1 MGRWETHRSR
11 DAPHDRL
18 QPAPRASLGP
28 CARPRFSSFC
38 PALSGPAPAATLAS
52 DTPCDLLITG
62 GKIVDGTGAPW
73 FRADVCVVG
82 DRINAVRPPGT
93 LENRKVTRRIDATK
107 LIVAPGFI
115 DLLGQSEYSVLVDPR
130 AASKITQGI
139 TTEITGEGNSIAPT
153 TESLIAESEDIWKHY
168 GVRPDWT
175 DLDGYF
181 RAFERAR
188 PAINLGTL
196 VGAGG
201 VREIVVGKENRAATP
216 AELTAMET
224 LVDTAMRQGAFGLST
239 SLQYVPGRF
248 ASTAELVALAK
259 VAAKYGGVYFSHQR
273 SEQREIDASMDEVMT
288 IAREATIPANI
299 WHFKTACRENWGRMP
314 EMLGRISAARAE
326 GLDVAANQY
335 PWPAAANSL
344 VANLPPWAQEGGTE
358 ATIARLKDPATR
370 AKIKA
375 AMRDSDPSWE
385 NQFRC
390 SGGAAGV
397 LVAGGLAPEAVAATG
412 KTIAD
417 LAKEQGVDPEDAL
430 FDLLVADRLHT
441 GNILFIMDEGDVDAA
456 LASPLVAFCTDSPAG
471 ATDGILAEAGSHPRG
486 WGSTARILG
495 TYVRERHVL
504 TLEEAIRKM
513 TSLPA
518 ARAGFLDRG
527 ILRPGMKADLVLFDP
542 ETVGT
547 KATYTDPNH
556 YADGMPYV
564 AVNGQLV
571 VETAS
576 SPTRGPARRCGAR
589 VTNTES
595 VADSE
600 KVRGHIAAQRREERP
615 SPRPSR
621 YVSPPRF
628 VGR

>member
-1 MGRWETHRSR
+1 MRST
-11 DAPHDRL
+11 RL
-18 QPAPRASLGP
+18 LLLLALAT
-28 CARPRFSSFC
+28 
-38 PALSGPAPAATLAS
+38 PALAQTARSADS
-52 DTPCDLLITG
+52 PCDLLITG
-62 GKIVDGTGAPW
+62 GKVVDGTGAPW
-73 FRADVCVVG
+73 FRADVCVTDG
-82 DRINAVRPPGT
+82 RIAAIQSHDK
-93 LENRKVTRRIDATK
+93 LADHAALRRIDATK
-107 LIVAPGFI
+107 LVVAPGFI

-153 TESLIAESEDIWKHY
+153 NERQIAEGEDTWKHY

-175 DLDGYF
+175 DLEGYF
-181 RAFERAR
+181 RAFEKAR

-201 VREIVVGKENRAATP
+201 VRDLVVGKENRPATA
-216 AELTAMET
+216 AELAEMES

-259 VAAKYGGVYFSHQR
+259 VAAQYGGVYFTHQR

-288 IAREATIPANI
+288 IAREAKIPANI

-314 EMLGRISAARAE
+314 EMLAKVAAARAA
-326 GLDVAANQY
+326 GLDVSVNQY
-335 PWPAAANSL
+335 PWPAAMNSL

-358 ATIARLKDPATR
+358 ATLARLKDPATR

-375 AMRDSDPSWE
+375 AMRGEDPSWE

-390 SGGAAGV
+390 SGGAGGV
-397 LVAGGLAPEAVAATG
+397 LVGGVLDPQAAAASG

-417 LAKEQGVDPEDAL
+417 LAKERGVDPEDAL
-430 FDLLVADRLHT
+430 FDLLIADHLNT
-441 GNILFIMDEGDVDAA
+441 TNILFIMDDKDVETA
-456 LASPLVAFCTDSPAG
+456 LASREVAFCTDSPA
-471 ATDGILAEAGSHPRG
+471 AALDGKLAEPGSHPRG

-495 TYVRERHVL
+495 YYVREKKLL

-518 ARAGFLDRG
+518 ARAGLQARG

-547 KATYTDPNH
+547 KATYTDPDH
-556 YADGMPYV
+556 YADGIPFV

-571 VETAS
+571 VDEGKIT
-576 SPTRGPARRCGAR
+576 GAR
-589 VTNTES
+589 PGQ
-595 VADSE
+595 AL
-600 KVRGHIAAQRREERP
+600 KGPGYRP
-615 SPRPSR
+615 
-621 YVSPPRF
+621 
-628 VGR
+628 

>member
-1 MGRWETHRSR
+1 MR
-11 DAPHDRL
+11 
-18 QPAPRASLGP
+18 PAPRLLL
-28 CARPRFSSFC
+28 
-38 PALSGPAPAATLAS
+38 ALTLALATPTFAAAA
-52 DTPCDLLITG
+52 DPCDLLITG

-73 FRADVCVVG
+73 FLADVCVADG
-82 DRINAVRPPGT
+82 RINAIQPPGKLASRSAKRT
-93 LENRKVTRRIDATK
+93 IDATN
-107 LIVAPGFI
+107 LVVAPGFI
-115 DLLGQSEYSVLVDPR
+115 DLLGQSEYAVLVDPR

-153 TESLIAESEDIWKHY
+153 NERQIAEGEDTWKHY
-168 GVRPDWT
+168 GVRPDFT
-175 DLDGYF
+175 DLAGYF
-181 RAFERAR
+181 RAFEKAR

-201 VREIVVGKENRAATP
+201 VRDLVVGKENRPATP
-216 AELTAMET
+216 AEQAQMEA
-224 LVDTAMRQGAFGLST
+224 LVDTAMQQGAFGLST

-248 ASTAELVALAK
+248 ASTAELAGLAK
-259 VAAKYGGVYFSHQR
+259 VAAKYGGVYFTHQR

-288 IAREATIPANI
+288 IAREAKIPANI

-314 EMLGRISAARAE
+314 EMLARVAKARAE

-344 VANLPPWAQEGGTE
+344 VANLPPWAQEGGTD

-375 AMRDSDPSWE
+375 AMRSADPSWE

-397 LVAGGLAPEAVAATG
+397 LVAGVLDPKLASASG
-412 KTIAD
+412 KTIEQ

-430 FDLLVADRLHT
+430 FDLLIADHLNT
-441 GNILFIMDEGDVDAA
+441 GNILFIMDDKDVETA
-456 LASPLVAFCTDSPAG
+456 LANPMVAFCTDSGAG
-471 ATDGILAEAGSHPRG
+471 AMDGILAEPGSHPRG

-495 TYVRERHVL
+495 YYVREKKVL
-504 TLEEAIRKM
+504 GLEEAIRKM

-518 ARAGFLDRG
+518 ARAGLQARG

-547 KATYTDPNH
+547 RATYTDPNH
-556 YADGMPYV
+556 YADGIPYV

-571 VETAS
+571 VDGGKITDAR
-576 SPTRGPARRCGAR
+576 PGVALRGPGYRA
-589 VTNTES
+589 
-595 VADSE
+595 
-600 KVRGHIAAQRREERP
+600 P
-615 SPRPSR
+615 
-621 YVSPPRF
+621 
-628 VGR
+628 

>member
-1 MGRWETHRSR
+1 M
-11 DAPHDRL
+11 
-18 QPAPRASLGP
+18 
-28 CARPRFSSFC
+28 
-38 PALSGPAPAATLAS
+38 
-52 DTPCDLLITG
+52 
-62 GKIVDGTGAPW
+62 
-73 FRADVCVVG
+73 
-82 DRINAVRPPGT
+82 
-93 LENRKVTRRIDATK
+93 
-107 LIVAPGFI
+107 
-115 DLLGQSEYSVLVDPR
+115 
-130 AASKITQGI
+130 
-139 TTEITGEGNSIAPT
+139 
-153 TESLIAESEDIWKHY
+153 ES
-168 GVRPDWT
+168 
-175 DLDGYF
+175 
-181 RAFERAR
+181 
-188 PAINLGTL
+188 
-196 VGAGG
+196 
-201 VREIVVGKENRAATP
+201 
-216 AELTAMET
+216 M
-224 LVDTAMRQGAFGLST
+224 VDTAMRQGAFGLST

-259 VAAKYGGVYFSHQR
+259 VAARYGGVYFSHQR

-288 IAREATIPANI
+288 IAREAAIPANI

-314 EMLGRISAARAE
+314 EMLGRIAAARAL

-358 ATIARLKDPATR
+358 ATLARLKDPATR

-385 NQFRC
+385 NQFLC

-397 LVAGGLAPEAVAATG
+397 LVAGGLAPEAIAATG

-417 LAKEQGVDPEDAL
+417 LAQEQGVDPEDAL

-441 GNILFIMDEGDVDAA
+441 GNILFMMDEGDVDAA
-456 LASPLVAFCTDSPAG
+456 LSSPLVAFCTDSPAG
-471 ATDGILAEAGSHPRG
+471 ATDGVLAEVGSHPRG

-495 TYVRERHVL
+495 LYVRERKLL

-513 TSLPA
+513 TSLSA

-542 ETVGT
+542 DTVGT

-571 VETAS
+571 VDNGKLTDAR
-576 SPTRGPARRCGAR
+576 PGQALRGPGY
-589 VTNTES
+589 
-595 VADSE
+595 
-600 KVRGHIAAQRREERP
+600 QR
-615 SPRPSR
+615 
-621 YVSPPRF
+621 
-628 VGR
+628 

>member
-1 MGRWETHRSR
+1 M
-11 DAPHDRL
+11 RL
-18 QPAPRASLGP
+18 LLLLALATPAIAQ
-28 CARPRFSSFC
+28 
-38 PALSGPAPAATLAS
+38 AA
-52 DTPCDLLITG
+52 DDPCDLLITG
-62 GKIVDGTGAPW
+62 GRIVDGTGAPW
-73 FRADVCVVG
+73 FRGDLCVTDG
-82 DRINAVRPPGT
+82 RITAIQPLGKLAEHAAKRH
-93 LENRKVTRRIDATK
+93 IDATK
-107 LIVAPGFI
+107 LVVAPGFI

-139 TTEITGEGNSIAPT
+139 TTEITGEGSSIAPT
-153 TESLIAESEDIWKHY
+153 NERQIAEGDDMWKHY

-175 DLDGYF
+175 DLEGYF

-201 VREIVVGKENRAATP
+201 IRDLVVGKENRAATP
-216 AELTAMET
+216 EELSKMTA

-239 SLQYVPGRF
+239 ALQYVPGRF

-259 VAAKYGGVYFSHQR
+259 VAAKYGGVYFTHQR
-273 SEQREIDASMDEVMT
+273 SEQREIDASMDEVLT
-288 IAREATIPANI
+288 IAREAAIPANI

-314 EMLGRISAARAE
+314 EMLARVAAARAE
-326 GLDVAANQY
+326 GLDVAANLY
-335 PWPAAANSL
+335 PWTAGMNSL

-358 ATIARLKDPATR
+358 ATLARLADPATR

-390 SGGAAGV
+390 SGGAGGV
-397 LVAGGLAPEAVAATG
+397 LVGGVLDPKAAAASG

-417 LAKEQGVDPEDAL
+417 LAKEKGVDPEDAL
-430 FDLLVADRLHT
+430 FDLLIADHLNT
-441 GNILFIMDEGDVDAA
+441 SNILFIMDDKDVEAA
-456 LASPLVAFCTDSPAG
+456 LASPLVGFCTDSGAA
-471 ATDGILAEAGSHPRG
+471 ATDGKLAEPGSHPRG

-495 TYVRERHVL
+495 YYVRERKVL

-513 TSLPA
+513 TSFPA
-518 ARAGFLDRG
+518 ARAGLQARG

-547 KATYTDPNH
+547 RATYVDPNH
-556 YADGMPYV
+556 YADGIPYV

-571 VETAS
+571 VDEGKITAAR
-576 SPTRGPARRCGAR
+576 PGQVLRGPGY
-589 VTNTES
+589 
-595 VADSE
+595 
-600 KVRGHIAAQRREERP
+600 H
-615 SPRPSR
+615 
-621 YVSPPRF
+621 
-628 VGR
+628 